1 MKKNGKASVLSRQK
15 PRRSGRAKLP
25 RMGAAWRLLRWLLAL
40 LAVALLAWW
49 GLRAGRREWR
59 ELMASR
65 SGRINWKVDL
75 RLDAEHPLSDRKAEE
90 IVRLAKDVLETGR
103 QDELKE
109 LAAAVQHLDAFGQT
123 HVLRVARDR
132 IVVSVRP
139 RVPVMCA
146 EVDRLRLV
154 SEAGEIYG
162 VAGVDGA
169 PTCPGPRL
177 VGVVPSSEKIRITPT
192 QTLHLEPDGQTA
204 VKEAIALV
212 QEGTTRGFTFSLIEF
227 RRYRGFFAHVSGLE
241 TEVALGRAPFVE
253 KLDKLRA
260 LLDKLAAR
268 GEVAARIELDY
279 QGKAFVKLKK
289 L

>member
-25 RMGAAWRLLRWLLAL
+25 RMGATWRLLRLPLAL
-40 LAVALLAWW
+40 LAMALLAWW

-65 SGRINWKVDL
+65 AGRISWKVDL
-75 RLDAEHPLSDRKAEE
+75 RLDAEHPLSERKADE
-90 IVRLAKDVLETGR
+90 IIRLAKDILETGK
-103 QDELKE
+103 QDELQE
-109 LAAAVQHLDAFGQT
+109 LAAAVQHLDAFGQA
-123 HVLRVARDR
+123 HVLRVALDR
-132 IVVSVRP
+132 VVVSVRP
-139 RVPVMCA
+139 RVPIMCA

-177 VGVVPSSEKIRITPT
+177 VGILPSTDKVQVTSN
-192 QTLHLEPDGQTA
+192 QTLQLAPDAQTA
-204 VKEAIALV
+204 VQEAIALV
-212 QEGTTRGFTFSLIEF
+212 QEGTARGFTFSLLEF
-227 RRYRGFFAHVSGLE
+227 RRYRGYFAHVSGLE
-241 TEVALGRAPFVE
+241 TEVALGRAPFAE
-253 KLDKLRA
+253 KLDKLRT

-268 GEVAARIELDY
+268 GEVAQRIELDY